1 MTAGAVAIVGVLLWN
16 KGKIKLPKGLPILS
30 GNYLAPRSPPQY
42 PSPTED
48 AGMRGYEDVPVS
60 EKPMPVDDDF
70 SSACNVSTYDDWL
83 GWLSKNRRFRSEGAK
98 DPSMWDT
105 VMVSLKTRQGCFAN
119 DGGNSGGSAGG
130 LSEGQPNQYTPS
142 AFVPS
147 SM

>member
-1 MTAGAVAIVGVLLWN
+1 
-16 KGKIKLPKGLPILS
+16 
-30 GNYLAPRSPPQY
+30 
-42 PSPTED
+42 
-48 AGMRGYEDVPVS
+48 
-60 EKPMPVDDDF
+60 
-70 SSACNVSTYDDWL
+70 
-83 GWLSKNRRFRSEGAK
+83 
-98 DPSMWDT
+98 